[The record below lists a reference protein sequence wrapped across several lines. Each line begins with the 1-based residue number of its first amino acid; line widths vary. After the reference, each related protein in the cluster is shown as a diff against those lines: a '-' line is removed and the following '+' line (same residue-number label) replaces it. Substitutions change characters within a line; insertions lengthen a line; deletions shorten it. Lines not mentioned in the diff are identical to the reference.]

1 MDSVLKLILSYFFE
15 NMQELSVPSGM
26 ERFTKVFEY
35 IDSHINEKI
44 HIKDLSALV
53 YMDDAYF
60 SNLFKKTF
68 GVSLQK
74 YILEKKTDKARYLL
88 STDMTIAD
96 IANALDFYDAAS
108 FTNFFKKQTNL
119 TPKDFRKQLF
129 TLKP

>member
-1 MDSVLKLILSYFFE
+1 
-15 NMQELSVPSGM
+15 M